1 MILYNNSYKTN
12 YNTTFIY
19 MTEFISQSIS
29 NYPYSFSV
37 NCKYA
42 ELLDKS
48 AKIEAHQIDETA
60 KYSVQSRVTTIRNS
74 SSKLYFSTVNI
85 LNGENIPY
93 TKFQIVFAKQY
104 INSDEQMSIVKKIRM
119 GDIIGV
125 SGWLGKTKVGEPS
138 IFATEVVILAPCLH
152 EIPKEHFA
160 ITDIDVKYRK
170 RYLDM
175 IVNESTR
182 YNLITRSKIISNLRT
197 YLNNQDFLEVETPI
211 LHTNYGGANAQP
223 FITLHNDYKMNMY
236 MRIAPELFLKQ
247 LIIGGMGKIYEIGKQ
262 FRNESCTTYHN
273 PEFTSIELYWSP
285 ADYNNMLVLCENII
299 RFLVYSIHGKYQIT
313 YKGVEIDFSQPFR
326 QVEFIETIESKS
338 GEKINL
344 ESETLESDLK
354 QILIKHDIK
363 CSPPQTI
370 PRMLDKLAGHFI
382 EVDCTQPTFIMHHPR
397 IMSPLAKPHRT
408 NPLVTER
415 FELFILHH
423 EYANAYTELNIPDI
437 QAQAFIGQAQDK
449 TGGDVEAQPADMD
462 FVHALEHGLPPTGG
476 LGIGIDRLVMMI
488 TGQETIREIL
498 AFPTMKP

>member
-1 MILYNNSYKTN
+1 MSN
-12 YNTTFIY
+12 F
-19 MTEFISQSIS
+19 TELIHK
-29 NYPYSFSV
+29 YPHSFTV
-37 NCKYA
+37 NCKFHDLITNS
-42 ELLDKS
+42 ES
-48 AKIEAHQIDETA
+48 IEPHQIIES
-60 KYSVQSRVTTIRNS
+60 KNWNIQSRIITIRSS
-74 SSKLYFSTVNI
+74 SSKLFFATVNV
-85 LNGENIPY
+85 LNGENIPN
-93 TKFQIVFAKQY
+93 TKFQVIFARQFL
-104 INSDEQMSIVKKIRM
+104 NSDETMDLVKKIRM
-119 GDIIGV
+119 GDVIGI

-138 IFATEVVILAPCLH
+138 IFATKVLMLAPCIH

-160 ITDIDVKYRK
+160 VSDIDVKYRK

-175 IVNESTR
+175 ISNESTR
-182 YNLITRSKIISNLRT
+182 YNLITRSKVISNLRS
-197 YLNNQDFLEVETPI
+197 YLNNLDFLEVETPI
-211 LHTNYGGANAQP
+211 LHTNYGGANAKP

-262 FRNESCTTYHN
+262 FRNESVDATHN
-273 PEFTSIELYWSP
+273 CEFCSIEAYHSP
-285 ADYNNMLVLCENII
+285 ADYTDMLVLCENII
-299 RFLVYSIHGKYQIT
+299 KHLVYSIHGKYQIT
-313 YKGVEIDFSQPFR
+313 YKGVEIDFSQPFK

-370 PRMLDKLAGHFI
+370 PRILDKLAGHFI

-408 NPLVTER
+408 NPLLTER

-423 EYANAYTELNIPDI
+423 EYANAYTELNIPEI
-437 QAQAFIGQAQDK
+437 QAQAFMAQAQDK
-449 TGGDVEAQPADMD
+449 TGGDEEAQPADMD

-476 LGIGIDRLVMMI
+476 LGIGIDRLVMII

>member
-1 MILYNNSYKTN
+1 MSNFTELFNKYPH
-12 YNTTFIY
+12 TF
-19 MTEFISQSIS
+19 T
-29 NYPYSFSV
+29 V
-37 NCKYA
+37 NCKFHDLISNS
-42 ELLDKS
+42 ESIEPHQVIESKS
-48 AKIEAHQIDETA
+48 WTIQC
-60 KYSVQSRVTTIRNS
+60 RVSTIRNS
-74 SSKLYFSTVNI
+74 SSKLYFATVNV
-85 LNGENIPY
+85 LNGENIPN
-93 TKFQIVFAKQY
+93 TKFQVVFARQY
-104 INSDEQMSIVKKIRM
+104 LDSDELMGKVKKIRM
-119 GDIIGV
+119 GDVIGV

-138 IFATEVVILAPCLH
+138 IFATDIIILAQCLH

-160 ITDIDVKYRK
+160 ISDIDVKYRK

-175 IVNESTR
+175 IINESTR

-197 YLNNQDFLEVETPI
+197 YLNNLDFLEVETPI
-211 LHTNYGGANAQP
+211 LHTNYGGANASP

-247 LIIGGMGKIYEIGKQ
+247 LVIGGMGKIYEIGKQ
-262 FRNESCTTYHN
+262 FRNESCDQTHN
-273 PEFTSIELYWSP
+273 CEFSSIELYWSP
-285 ADYNNMLVLCENII
+285 ADYTTMLELCENII

-313 YKGVEIDFSQPFR
+313 YKGVEIDFSLPFK
-326 QVEFIETIESKS
+326 QVEFISTIESKS

-354 QILIKHDIK
+354 KILVKHDIK

-370 PRMLDKLAGHFI
+370 PRILDKLAGHFI
-382 EVDCTQPTFIMHHPR
+382 EVDCAQPTFIMHHPR

-408 NPLVTER
+408 NPLLTER

-423 EYANAYTELNIPDI
+423 EYANAYTELNIPEI
-437 QAQAFIGQAQDK
+437 QAQAFMAQAQDK
-449 TGGDVEAQPADMD
+449 TGGDEEAQPADMD